1 MWLTTCVLCLVYWI
15 AVLFFGLV
23 LWWMILLRFKVDQV
37 KVANKSLK
45 LSQKFGERISYF
57 FLINSGKVALMILKL
72 AGNMKKKRCSRKRL
86 F

>member
-23 LWWMILLRFKVDQV
+23 LWWMIVLRFKVDQV

-45 LSQKFGERISYF
+45 LSQKFAERISYF
-57 FLINSGKVALMILKL
+57 FIINSGKVAIFINDLVKRK
-72 AGNMKKKRCSRKRL
+72 KKKRSRKRL
-86 F
+86 L